1 MPPMAP
7 SSSKRA
13 LAAHDRS
20 VESRIIGRALS
31 ATGVLAG
38 RALSAAGVLAS
49 SGDKRLIASGACCNR
64 SGQRHPIYTAVTDE
78 PTSSGFCSQDD
89 CPASAIA
96 SVISVNFFWFLKS
109 CAKYA

>member
-31 ATGVLAG
+31 A
-38 RALSAAGVLAS
+38 AGVLAL

-64 SGQRHPIYTAVTDE
+64 SGPRHPIYTAVTDE
-78 PTSSGFCSQDD
+78 PTSSGFRSQDD
-89 CPASAIA
+89 CLASAIA